1 MYPLPTSPQPLGK
14 VLDQG
19 FQLYVMTLQQA
30 LPLSFAVAALNL
42 LLELWLPPPV
52 IAALPGSPEFS
63 AEMLSWLS
71 EVAPQLLI
79 FALFSLILSNALLY
93 RIGAF
98 MYGRENRL
106 GLCLGAALSRLPS
119 VILATLIYVAAVFAG
134 SLFML
139 LPGLFLSMTLFF
151 YMPLILL
158 DNEGPLG
165 ALIQSHRLVW
175 GHWWATSTLIGMAA
189 LMLLGAIGVATLLL
203 YGLLFSVLGFDE
215 DSIQQLLKFTNMIL
229 GALLNPLLYAMILA
243 TYHDLKVRRE
253 EANRHKAGLIA

>member
-98 MYGRENRL
+98 MYG
-106 GLCLGAALSRLPS
+106 LPS

-189 LMLLGAIGVATLLL
+189 LMLLGAIGIATLLL

-215 DSIQQLLKFTNMIL
+215 DSVQQLLKFTNMIL